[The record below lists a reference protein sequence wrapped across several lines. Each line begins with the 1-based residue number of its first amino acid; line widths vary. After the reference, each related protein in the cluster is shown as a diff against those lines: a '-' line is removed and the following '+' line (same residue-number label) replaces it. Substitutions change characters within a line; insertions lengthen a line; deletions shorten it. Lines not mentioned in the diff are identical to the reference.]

1 MKKFLALLFVVG
13 LLSGCSVVKSEISS
27 TTKSDL
33 LSNNM
38 EKRIELRAVYLVQEM
53 GGRLSET
60 EIKLHPEVL
69 VVHTQKDLENA
80 ARNKLAIWIDKDSV
94 NTADKKWLMSEPQ
107 RRYPVAIVGYNNAV
121 YSFRDLLNITLM
133 HGPYVDWSK
142 VKLEPGFSVY
152 MIREDSS
159 NSRSLY
165 LRGYE
170 NEPTVQG
177 ILDITNQLLE
187 NKFPS

>member
-1 MKKFLALLFVVG
+1 
-13 LLSGCSVVKSEISS
+13 
-27 TTKSDL
+27 
-33 LSNNM
+33 
-38 EKRIELRAVYLVQEM
+38 M

-60 EIKLHPEVL
+60 ELKLHPEVL
-69 VVHTQKDLENA
+69 VIHTQKDLENA

-94 NTADKKWLMSEPQ
+94 NAADKEWLMSEPQ

-121 YSFRDLLNITLM
+121 YSFRDSLNITLM

-152 MIREDSS
+152 MIREESS